1 MLDFGGEECKK
12 NNREGHEYN
21 KDLCTHEAFEKKA
34 LALYGCTAPFGPN
47 KDNICTDEKNA
58 SKVLGLYRD
67 VFEKHIGNCDNPCS
81 FITTRAIKTGDK
93 AQILYRGKRIAYLA
107 INFNE
112 NIKVTTGHQLYS
124 TLSLIAEIGGYVGL
138 FLGVSV
144 KQITDLMDMLFN
156 WIDTFCNQPK
166 PRNY

>member
-12 NNREGHEYN
+12 NSDDGQEYD

-34 LALYGCTAPFGPN
+34 LGLYGCTTPFGPN
-47 KDNICTDEKNA
+47 KDNICTEEKNA
-58 SKVLGLYRD
+58 TKVLELYKD
-67 VFEKHIGNCDNPCS
+67 VFEKHVGNCDNPCS

-93 AQILYRGKRIAYLA
+93 VQSLYRGKRIAYLA

-156 WIDTFCNQPK
+156 WIDAFCNQPK
-166 PRNY
+166 TRNY